1 MFQMKFNK
9 EDLPNLIGLR
19 DKHLLNISAY
29 QFKQL
34 LETDGVPTLKIGN
47 KTYIIRDKFIEW
59 LDEHLIKTIQ
69 CLRS

>member
-1 MFQMKFNK
+1 MFQMRFNK

-59 LDEHLIKTIQ
+59 LDGNQKNGGNKNDN
-69 CLRS
+69 